1 MNNKWP
7 FEKVEIT
14 EGDLPEELRRNQNNE
29 ERSFSLTN
37 QLDLKLHEP
46 QDDLT
51 SGVIGYSPV
60 KLEKD
65 DMEKLLGINNEEYPV
80 LNVFQTPYEKWL
92 KMDGCEMVLKLDE
105 AYRNNQLTPEL
116 NAEFVFEFKRFING
130 LLLVRIKRVHKQII
144 GVPVELTA
152 EGYKEMKHPFLQEI
166 WEISKPINMVKNPE
180 RFKIGDVISVNFN
193 ETRNQNHITSLLFL
207 HLDDAEILPQNLKEA
222 VGELVHPEFFED
234 LKKISLEEPL
244 EAVLMKKLIIRNE
257 EIQIKLQNS
266 LTEQKKLE
274 EEINQRKQQVIKAQ
288 EGLNESEK
296 EWLSIITEIKKL
308 VGQDIE
314 EEAEILKTLPNNQET
329 FISDLQKLYY
339 HNNDKRALIYEDHLI
354 RKFFYSLQANLL
366 TVLTG
371 PSGTGKS
378 SLIEGLEDCLENVK
392 VKMISVQS
400 SWTDAQ
406 DLLGY
411 FHPNDKAFVPTP
423 FMEALAE
430 ASKYKNILYVIC
442 LDEMN
447 LAHVEY
453 YFSEI
458 LSAREKKK
466 PSIYLY
472 PKKHL
477 EIAKLVLKDENAS
490 LERKRN
496 AAELLDLYCAEFDI
510 PENVR
515 FVGTLNMDHTVK
527 PLSPKVLDRSF
538 VIEVVHLP
546 IESKNELKR
555 NLESNPLQGKINFNF
570 DRFTKKLLT
579 DNDTK
584 HIIVEIE
591 SLCEILEQ
599 YPNASL
605 NSRGYKHIREI
616 LHYAHSVKIAE
627 QLIDGII
634 FGKVLPRIEVKR
646 DLLEKSFDVISNK
659 LAQYEE
665 SNKRWNEMKSKQY
678 TVSFW

>member
-7 FEKVEIT
+7 FEKGEIT
-14 EGDLPEELRRNQNNE
+14 EEDLPEVLRRNRNNE
-29 ERSFSLTN
+29 EQSFRLTN
-37 QLDLKLHEP
+37 QLDLKLYEP

-92 KMDGCEMVLKLDE
+92 KADGKETVVKLEE

-152 EGYKEMKHPFLQEI
+152 EGYKEMKHPFLQAI

-222 VGELVHPEFFED
+222 IGELVHPEFFED
-234 LKKISLEEPL
+234 LKKITLEEPL
-244 EAVLMKKLIIRNE
+244 EAVLMKKLIIHNE

-274 EEINQRKQQVIKAQ
+274 EEIKQQKQQVIKAQ
-288 EGLNESEK
+288 ERLNESEK

-308 VGQDIE
+308 VGQDIG
-314 EEAEILKTLPNNQET
+314 EEAETLKILPNNQET

-339 HNNDKRALIYEDHLI
+339 HNNDKRALIYEEHLI

-378 SLIEGLEDCLENVK
+378 SIIEGLEDCLENVK

-430 ASKYKNILYVIC
+430 ASKNKNILYVIC

-477 EIAKLVLKDENAS
+477 EIAKLVLKDKNAS

-496 AAELLDLYCAEFDI
+496 AAELLDLYRAEFNI

-546 IESKNELKR
+546 MESKKELKQH
-555 NLESNPLQGKINFNF
+555 LEGNPLHGKVNFSI
-570 DRFTKKLLT
+570 DRFKKKHLT

-584 HIIVEIE
+584 HIIEEIE

-616 LHYAHSVKIAE
+616 LHYAHSVEIAE

-634 FGKVLPRIEVKR
+634 FGKVLPRIEMKR
-646 DLLEKSFDVISNK
+646 DLLEESFDDISNK

-665 SNKRWNEMKSKQY
+665 SNKRWNKMKKNQY